1 MKYFRE
7 VYEDV
12 KEFHKENFGEFLTDY
27 DIDLLPRTQV
37 LNDYLSWNGIYGYNR
52 VIIDILLGEDL
63 WEQENYT
70 LVNY

>member
-1 MKYFRE
+1 MKYFRN

-52 VIIDILLGEDL
+52 VIINILLGEDL

-70 LVNY
+70 

>member
-37 LNDYLSWNGIYGYNR
+37 LNDYLSWNGIYGYNHI
-52 VIIDILLGEDL
+52 IIDILLGEDL
-63 WEQENYT
+63 
-70 LVNY
+70 

>member
-37 LNDYLSWNGIYGYNR
+37 LNDYLSWNGIFGYNR

-63 WEQENYT
+63 
-70 LVNY
+70 

>member
-12 KEFHKENFGEFLTDY
+12 KEFHKENFGEYLTDY

-52 VIIDILLGEDL
+52 VIIDILLGED
-63 WEQENYT
+63 N
-70 LVNY
+70 

>member
-70 LVNY
+70 